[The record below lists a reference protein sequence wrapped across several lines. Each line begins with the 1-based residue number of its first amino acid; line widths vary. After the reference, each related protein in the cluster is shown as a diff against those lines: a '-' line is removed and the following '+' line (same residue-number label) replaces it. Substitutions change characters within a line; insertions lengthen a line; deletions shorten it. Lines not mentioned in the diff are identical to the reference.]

1 MGKEA
6 AVRFLDSLFLSNNI
20 VAFILTY
27 EVPTGK
33 SDRNRKQKKVKF
45 VVDNDGVIG
54 LLLFNKTSKTNLQE
68 DFYVFSANWFFLFS
82 KEVYDGNLL

>member
-27 EVPTGK
+27 GVPTGK

-45 VVDNDGVIG
+45 VVDNDG
-54 LLLFNKTSKTNLQE
+54 
-68 DFYVFSANWFFLFS
+68 
-82 KEVYDGNLL
+82 